1 VKQNASPGKPWE
13 YYYFNFPGQHFI
25 AGGLFNTFIYARRL
39 ISYSKSADASKA
51 ESSAAITWKK
61 KIPLLTN
68 VFMLKDI
75 ATVLVIACGAML
87 VLLLLISGGEDLDQI
102 IPLWVVC
109 SLIVGGLMVFAML
122 AVFFNRM
129 NMESGVGPESASRP
143 SKA

>member
-1 VKQNASPGKPWE
+1 
-13 YYYFNFPGQHFI
+13 
-25 AGGLFNTFIYARRL
+25 
-39 ISYSKSADASKA
+39 
-51 ESSAAITWKK
+51 
-61 KIPLLTN
+61 
-68 VFMLKDI
+68 MLKDI